1 MSGGH
6 MAPVPHTRD
15 RARKVLAVNERH
27 HDFTLRNFI
36 GALRRLNRQPGLVA
50 PARRAREWV
59 RGEQRTAERLLG
71 VLGRPAGLAAHE
83 LAALEG
89 ESRGLLG
96 GLGLMGR
103 HAWQRLAESQG
114 RGRGVRD
121 VAVLFTD
128 LVGFSDWALGS
139 GDELAVK
146 LVLDVS
152 EAVEPPIAERGGEV
166 VKRLGD
172 GLMAV
177 FPDAQSAVE
186 AAFEAHERVAA
197 TIEMTGSQAMLKTG
211 VHLGRPRKIGRDYLG
226 IDVNIA
232 ARLLEAAE
240 PGEILVSDRTLLALD
255 AATVTARERRFGAA
269 GVPRDLHAY
278 VVERA
283 RPPRATAPSAVLRSN
298 R

>member
-1 MSGGH
+1 
-6 MAPVPHTRD
+6 MAPVPHARD
-15 RARKVLAVNERH
+15 QARTVLAVNERH
-27 HDFTLRNFI
+27 NDFTLRNFI
-36 GALRRLNRQPGLVA
+36 SALRQLNQQPRLVA

-59 RGEQRTAERLLG
+59 MREQRTAERLLG
-71 VLGRPAGLAAHE
+71 VLGRPAALAAHE
-83 LAALEG
+83 LAALES

-96 GLGLMGR
+96 ELGLMGR
-103 HAWQRLAESQG
+103 HAWQRLAESRG
-114 RGRGVRD
+114 RGRGLLD

-197 TIEMTGSQAMLKTG
+197 TIEMTGSQAVLKTG
-211 VHLGRPRKIGRDYLG
+211 VHLGRPRRIGHDYLG

-232 ARLLEAAE
+232 ARLLEAAK

-255 AATVTARERRFGAA
+255 AATVTARERRFSAA

-283 RPPRATAPSAVLRSN
+283 RPPRPPRATAPSAVLGSN